1 MNISRTS
8 VPLALWR
15 EYRGFALFILL
26 MIVFRSALA
35 DWNTVPTGSMKPT
48 IVEGDRI
55 FVNKLAYDLKIPLTS
70 ISVHEFADPKRGDI
84 VVFDSKAADTRLVK
98 RVVGLPGDVVEMRD
112 NRLVI
117 NGIAARYSGFAR
129 LDETTSAA
137 IETYPDM
144 SHRIELMRAGVAR
157 LRSFG
162 PVRVPEGSYLV
173 LGDNRDNSADSRVYG
188 FIPRQEIV
196 GHATRIVLSL
206 DYDHYFMP
214 RFDSNGASSLCKTTR
229 CRPGSQPTYTG
240 AGWLNQPSSK

>member
-1 MNISRTS
+1 MKISETS
-8 VPLALWR
+8 ILPALWR
-15 EYRGFALFILL
+15 EYRGFALFVLL
-26 MIVFRSALA
+26 MVVFRSALA

-55 FVNKLAYDLKIPLTS
+55 FVNKLAYDFKIPLTS
-70 ISVHEFADPKRGDI
+70 ISVHEFADPKRGDVI
-84 VVFDSKAADTRLVK
+84 VFDSRAADTRLVK
-98 RVVGLPGDVVEMRD
+98 RVIGLPGDVVEMRD

-129 LDETTSAA
+129 LDEATSAA
-137 IETYPDM
+137 TETYPDM
-144 SHRIELMRAGVAR
+144 SHRIELTRAGMGR

-188 FIPRQEIV
+188 FIPRREIV

-206 DYDHYFMP
+206 DYDHHFMP
-214 RFDSNGASSLCKTTR
+214 RFERTFRAL
-229 CRPGSQPTYTG
+229 
-240 AGWLNQPSSK
+240 

>member
-1 MNISRTS
+1 MKISKTNML
-8 VPLALWR
+8 VGLWR
-15 EYRGFALFILL
+15 EYRGFALFIVM

-70 ISVHEFADPKRGDI
+70 ISVHEFADPKRGDV

-112 NRLVI
+112 NHLVI

-129 LDETTSAA
+129 LDEVTSAA
-137 IETYPDM
+137 IETYLDM
-144 SHRIELMRAGVAR
+144 SHRVELTRAGVGR

-188 FIPRQEIV
+188 FVPRQEIV
-196 GHATRIVLSL
+196 GHAIRVVLSL

-214 RFDSNGASSLCKTTR
+214 RFERSF
-229 CRPGSQPTYTG
+229 QP
-240 AGWLNQPSSK
+240 L